1 MTLYRVGR
9 GEIEPILSRRIQG
22 SGGRGGGISEV
33 DQVATPRPLDPS
45 APGLWVEKPHLCWPV
60 VERIVKL
67 EVKSVWWAVKDLGMR
82 YRDINR
88 TQI

>member
-22 SGGRGGGISEV
+22 SGGRGGGVSEV
-33 DQVATPRPLDPS
+33 ALGRIGTGNPSTPRPS
-45 APGLWVEKPHLCWPV
+45 APGLWVEKPHLCRPV

-67 EVKSVWWAVKDLGMR
+67 EVNECLVGCKGFGDE
-82 YRDINR
+82 I
-88 TQI
+88 